1 MLGDTNVHAT
11 IPVSDLDTAKDFYEN
26 TLGLEEVG
34 EREGGVVLMRSGD
47 SHILLYE
54 SEYVGTNKATSLS
67 WEVND
72 PEAIV
77 EALREKG
84 VEFEHYPE
92 LEGVTIEG
100 DLHHAGPYVTAW
112 FKDPDG
118 NILAVGSAM

>member
-1 MLGDTNVHAT
+1 MLGDINVHAT
-11 IPVSDLDTAKDFYEN
+11 IPVSDLDEAKDFYEN

-34 EREGGVVLMRSGD
+34 ERDGGVALMRSGD

-54 SEYVGTNKATSLS
+54 SEYVGTNQATALS
-67 WEVND
+67 WEVNN

-92 LEGVTIEG
+92 LDGATIDG
-100 DLHHAGPYVTAW
+100 DLHRMGSYTAAW

-118 NILAVGSAM
+118 NILSVGSAM

>member
-1 MLGDTNVHAT
+1 MLGDINVHAT
-11 IPVSDLDTAKDFYEN
+11 IPVSDLDDAKDFYEN
-26 TLGLEEVG
+26 ILGLEEVG
-34 EREGGVVLMRSGD
+34 EREGGAALMRSGK

-54 SEYVGTNKATSLS
+54 SAYVGTNEATALS

-77 EALREKG
+77 EALKEKG

-92 LEGVTIEG
+92 MDGVTISG
-100 DLHHAGPYVTAW
+100 DLHRMGSYVAAW